1 MKGLIMPPSSIKF
14 EYLFLNF
21 QGTEKS
27 IIKCETTLLNII
39 SNKMYDDKL

>member
-27 IIKCETTLLNII
+27 TIKKTTLLNII